1 MDLDLLQLDKIWDN
15 LDHVT
20 VSKTDTKCKIK
31 TLSFKARELGHQLPL
46 FSKVMTSADQWMKTL
61 RDEKVTAEAKVKIEQ
76 VEIQFN
82 NSQKKVN
89 DIMKELKEEREF
101 SC

>member
-1 MDLDLLQLDKIWDN
+1 
-15 LDHVT
+15 
-20 VSKTDTKCKIK
+20 
-31 TLSFKARELGHQLPL
+31 
-46 FSKVMTSADQWMKTL
+46 MTSADQWMKTL

>member
-1 MDLDLLQLDKIWDN
+1 
-15 LDHVT
+15 
-20 VSKTDTKCKIK
+20 
-31 TLSFKARELGHQLPL
+31 
-46 FSKVMTSADQWMKTL
+46 MTSADQWMKTL

-101 SC
+101 SCQCAQNCLQKMEVLIEGDQFFSGVKNVPTFKQFT